1 MYLENIYC
9 FSSFLAN
16 YVLEISEVEYGVGYF
31 TVIDMHEMIGK
42 RDVSELVL
50 YC

>member
-16 YVLEISEVEYGVGYF
+16 YVLEISEVEYGV
-31 TVIDMHEMIGK
+31 
-42 RDVSELVL
+42 L
-50 YC
+50 YCY